1 MCFVKIVILNLN
13 TSRKRLFAIVS
24 VVLSPYSE
32 RYYSFHYF
40 AFFYLIRLD
49 VFLFL
54 YYKCLMPLRYA
65 FIING
70 SNTIRKQ
77 SVIVN

>member
-49 VFLFL
+49 GFYTYIVIHVYTVF
-54 YYKCLMPLRYA
+54 YG
-65 FIING
+65 N
-70 SNTIRKQ
+70 
-77 SVIVN
+77 